1 MVRRQALFLS
11 FSLARVSF
19 IFVVEIEKL
28 NDMTYDIIIDGT
40 IGYPYSAEYVANK
53 LKGKSGKPVTVR
65 VDSYGGSVRDAID
78 IRRQFI
84 DHGDVTCVVTG
95 MTASAAT
102 LICTGARQTLVDPC
116 ALMLI
121 HRCSTLV
128 DIFRSVNKEDIDK
141 LTEGLDKISADLDN
155 IDNAIA
161 LAYAKKTKKT
171 CEEMLDLMDKA
182 DWLSAAFCVE
192 IGLADALL
200 YDVKTKDAAHA
211 AYANHV
217 LSEIAAAGLTLPA
230 ERLAFAAYHVDE
242 ATKEPTNTGKSI
254 GKIIASLFTSSTAS
268 TAEKADADE
277 NDADE
282 NAADNVVE
290 DSEASATNDE
300 DAAATN
306 DEEPSATVEPED
318 ADDDEGATE
327 PDDDTNDEEPA
338 EGVDNLVDTLGVDA
352 LMSMP
357 EGLLRLTVA
366 QAVQINDEIGR
377 LRSRIAEL
385 EKSDGA
391 ATDDIE
397 SSEVDDDFAGRVE
410 KMYNR
415 LK

>member
-1 MVRRQALFLS
+1 
-11 FSLARVSF
+11 
-19 IFVVEIEKL
+19 
-28 NDMTYDIIIDGT
+28 MTYDIVIDGE

-53 LKGKSGKPVTVR
+53 LKCKSGKPVTVR
-65 VDSYGGSVRDAID
+65 VDSYGGLVRDAID

-84 DHGDVTCVVTG
+84 DHGNVTCVVTG

-102 LICTGARQTLVDPC
+102 LICTGAARTLIDPC

-121 HRCSTLV
+121 HRCSRLV
-128 DIFRSVNKEDIDK
+128 DIFKSVNKKDIDK
-141 LTEGLDKISADLDN
+141 LTEGLDKTSADLDN
-155 IDNAIA
+155 IDNAMA

-171 CEEMLDLMDKA
+171 CAEMLDMMDKS
-182 DWLSAAFCVE
+182 DWLSAETCVE

-200 YDVKTKDAAHA
+200 DEVKAKDLANA

-217 LSEIAAAGLTLPA
+217 LSGIAAAGLTLPA

-254 GKIIASLFTSSTAS
+254 GQIIASLFTSSTDA

-277 NDADE
+277 NDAASTEVDE
-282 NAADNVVE
+282 NVTSEEHASTNDEEAA
-290 DSEASATNDE
+290 ATNDE

-306 DEEPSATVEPED
+306 EEEPSATVEPDD
-318 ADDDEGATE
+318 ADDDDEGATE
-327 PDDDTNDEEPA
+327 PYDAANDEEPA
-338 EGVDNLVDTLGVDA
+338 EGVDNLVETLGVDA

-391 ATDDIE
+391 DTDDIE
-397 SSEVDDDFAGRVE
+397 SADVDDDFAGRVE

>member
-1 MVRRQALFLS
+1 
-11 FSLARVSF
+11 
-19 IFVVEIEKL
+19 
-28 NDMTYDIIIDGT
+28 MTYDIVIDGE

-53 LKGKSGKPVTVR
+53 LKCKSGKPVTVR
-65 VDSYGGSVRDAID
+65 VDSYGGLVRDAID

-84 DHGDVTCVVTG
+84 DHGNVTCVVTG

-102 LICTGARQTLVDPC
+102 LICTGAARTLIDPC

-121 HRCSTLV
+121 HRCSRLV
-128 DIFRSVNKEDIDK
+128 DIFKSVNKKDIDK
-141 LTEGLDKISADLDN
+141 LTEGLDKTSADLDN
-155 IDNAIA
+155 IDNAMA

-171 CEEMLDLMDKA
+171 CAEMLDMMDKS
-182 DWLSAAFCVE
+182 DWLSAETCVE

-200 YDVKTKDAAHA
+200 DEVKAKDLANA

-217 LSEIAAAGLTLPA
+217 LSGIAAAGLTLPA

-242 ATKEPTNTGKSI
+242 ATKEPANTGKSI
-254 GKIIASLFTSSTAS
+254 GQIIASLFTSSTDA

-282 NAADNVVE
+282 NVTSEEPAAE
-290 DSEASATNDE
+290 EATDTS
-300 DAAATN
+300 
-306 DEEPSATVEPED
+306 DEEASATVEPYD
-318 ADDDEGATE
+318 NDDDNATDE
-327 PDDDTNDEEPA
+327 PDDAANDEEPA

-415 LK
+415 LN

>member
-1 MVRRQALFLS
+1 MS
-11 FSLARVSF
+11 FSLARVSI

-128 DIFRSVNKEDIDK
+128 GFCGYTNK
-141 LTEGLDKISADLDN
+141 SDLDALAESLGQTADDLAT
-155 IDNAIA
+155 IDDALA

-171 CEEMLDLMDKA
+171 CADMLDLMDKA
-182 DWLSAAFCVE
+182 DWLSAETCVE

-200 YDVKTKDAAHA
+200 DEVKVKDAAHA

-242 ATKEPTNTGKSI
+242 AAKEPTNTGKSI
-254 GKIIASLFTSSTAS
+254 GQIIASLFTSSTAA
-268 TAEKADADE
+268 TAEKADADK
-277 NDADE
+277 NDAD
-282 NAADNVVE
+282 
-290 DSEASATNDE
+290 STNDE
-300 DAAATN
+300 EPAATSNAEEPAAATN
-306 DEEPSATVEPED
+306 DEEAAATVEPD
-318 ADDDEGATE
+318 DNDDDNDATE
-327 PDDDTNDEEPA
+327 DDDTCTWLRAA

-397 SSEVDDDFAGRVE
+397 SAEVDDDFAGRVE

>member
-1 MVRRQALFLS
+1 
-11 FSLARVSF
+11 
-19 IFVVEIEKL
+19 
-28 NDMTYDIIIDGT
+28 MTYDIIIDGT

-128 DIFRSVNKEDIDK
+128 DIFQSVNKEDIDK
-141 LTEGLDKISADLDN
+141 LTEGLDKISADLGN

-171 CEEMLDLMDKA
+171 CEEILEIMDKA
-182 DWLSAAFCVE
+182 DWLSAETCVE
-192 IGLADALL
+192 IGLADALI
-200 YDVKTKDAAHA
+200 DEVKAKDAAHA

-242 ATKEPTNTGKSI
+242 ATKEETNTGKSI
-254 GKIIASLFTSSTAS
+254 GQIIASLFTSSTDA
-268 TAEKADADE
+268 TADKADAD
-277 NDADE
+277 DKAGK
-282 NAADNVVE
+282 E
-290 DSEASATNDE
+290 DKAE
-300 DAAATN
+300 DAPRGQT
-306 DEEPSATVEPED
+306 
-318 ADDDEGATE
+318 
-327 PDDDTNDEEPA
+327 
-338 EGVDNLVDTLGVDA
+338 
-352 LMSMP
+352 
-357 EGLLRLTVA
+357 
-366 QAVQINDEIGR
+366 
-377 LRSRIAEL
+377 
-385 EKSDGA
+385 DGK
-391 ATDDIE
+391 E
-397 SSEVDDDFAGRVE
+397 
-410 KMYNR
+410 
-415 LK
+415 

>member
-1 MVRRQALFLS
+1 M
-11 FSLARVSF
+11 
-19 IFVVEIEKL
+19 
-28 NDMTYDIIIDGT
+28 NYDIVIDGG

-65 VDSYGGSVRDAID
+65 VDSYGGLVRDAID

-84 DHGDVTCVVTG
+84 DHGNVTCVVSG
-95 MTASAAT
+95 LTASAAT
-102 LICTGARQTLVDPC
+102 LICTGAARTLIDPC
-116 ALMLI
+116 ALMLV
-121 HRCSTLV
+121 HRCSSLV
-128 DIFRSVNKEDIDK
+128 DIFKSVNKKDIDK
-141 LTEGLDKISADLDN
+141 LTEGLDKTSADLYN
-155 IDNAIA
+155 IDNAMA

-171 CEEMLDLMDKA
+171 CEEMLDLMDKS
-182 DWLSAAFCVE
+182 DWLSAETCVE

-200 YDVKTKDAAHA
+200 DEVKTKDAAHA

-217 LSEIAAAGLTLPA
+217 LSGIAAAGLTLPA

-242 ATKEPTNTGKSI
+242 ATKEPANTGKSI
-254 GKIIASLFTSSTAS
+254 GQIIASLFTSSTDA
-268 TAEKADADE
+268 KADASAEDAE
-277 NDADE
+277 NDAASTEADE
-282 NAADNVVE
+282 NADELAAEENGAAE
-290 DSEASATNDE
+290 ND
-300 DAAATN
+300 AATN
-306 DEEPSATVEPED
+306 DDEPAATVEPDD
-318 ADDDEGATE
+318 ADDDNDADTE
-327 PDDDTNDEEPA
+327 QDDDTNDEEPA
-338 EGVDNLVDTLGVDA
+338 ECVDNLVDTLGVDA

-357 EGLLRLTVA
+357 EGLLRMTVA

>member
-1 MVRRQALFLS
+1 M
-11 FSLARVSF
+11 
-19 IFVVEIEKL
+19 
-28 NDMTYDIIIDGT
+28 NYDIVIDGE

-65 VDSYGGSVRDAID
+65 VDSYGGLVRDAID

-84 DHGDVTCVVTG
+84 DHGNVTCVVTG

-102 LICTGARQTLVDPC
+102 LICTGAARTLIDPC
-116 ALMLI
+116 ALMLV
-121 HRCSTLV
+121 HRCSSLV
-128 DIFRSVNKEDIDK
+128 DIFKSVNKKDIDK
-141 LTEGLDKISADLDN
+141 LTEGLDKTSADLDN
-155 IDNAIA
+155 IDNAMA

-171 CEEMLDLMDKA
+171 CEEMLELMDKS
-182 DWLSAAFCVE
+182 DWLSAETCVE

-200 YDVKTKDAAHA
+200 DEVKAKDAAHA

-217 LSEIAAAGLTLPA
+217 LSGIAAAGLTMPA

-242 ATKEPTNTGKSI
+242 ATNEPTNTGKSI
-254 GKIIASLFTSSTAS
+254 GQIIASLFTSSTAAAS
-268 TAEKADADE
+268 AEADADE
-277 NDADE
+277 NDAADDE
-282 NAADNVVE
+282 NAADENAADENVT
-290 DSEASATNDE
+290 ADE
-300 DAAATN
+300 QAAAAN
-306 DEEPSATVEPED
+306 DEEAAATVEPDD
-318 ADDDEGATE
+318 ADDDA
-327 PDDDTNDEEPA
+327 DDAAADDTDATNDEEPA

-352 LMSMP
+352 LLSMP

-397 SSEVDDDFAGRVE
+397 SAEVDDDFAGRVE
-410 KMYNR
+410 RMYNR

>member
-1 MVRRQALFLS
+1 MARRQALFLS
-11 FSLARVSF
+11 FYIARVSI

-102 LICTGARQTLVDPC
+102 LICTGAARTLIDPC

-128 DIFRSVNKEDIDK
+128 DIFQSLNKEDIDK

-182 DWLSAAFCVE
+182 DWLSAETCVE
-192 IGLADALL
+192 LGLADALL
-200 YDVKTKDAAHA
+200 DEVKAKDAAHA

-242 ATKEPTNTGKSI
+242 ATKEPNNTGKSI
-254 GKIIASLFTSSTAS
+254 GQIIASLFTSSTADTS
-268 TAEKADADE
+268 DENADE
-277 NDADE
+277 NDAAADE
-282 NAADNVVE
+282 NAADENVTADELE
-290 DSEASATNDE
+290 D
-300 DAAATN
+300 ATN
-306 DEEPSATVEPED
+306 DEEPAATVEPDD
-318 ADDDEGATE
+318 ADDDENDATE
-327 PDDDTNDEEPA
+327 DDATNDEEPA

-391 ATDDIE
+391 DTDDIE

>member
-1 MVRRQALFLS
+1 
-11 FSLARVSF
+11 
-19 IFVVEIEKL
+19 
-28 NDMTYDIIIDGT
+28 MTYDIIIDGT

-102 LICTGARQTLVDPC
+102 LICTGAARTLIDPC

-121 HRCSTLV
+121 HRCSMLV
-128 DIFRSVNKEDIDK
+128 DIFKSLNKKDIDK
-141 LTEGLDKISADLDN
+141 LTEGLDKTSADLDN
-155 IDNAIA
+155 IDNAMA

-171 CEEMLDLMDKA
+171 CAEMLDMMDKS
-182 DWLSAAFCVE
+182 DWLSAETCVE

-200 YDVKTKDAAHA
+200 DEVKAKDIAHA

-217 LSEIAAAGLTLPA
+217 LSEIAAAGLTMPA

-242 ATKEPTNTGKSI
+242 ATKEPANTGKSI
-254 GKIIASLFTSSTAS
+254 GQIIASLFTSSTAA
-268 TAEKADADE
+268 TAEKEDADE
-277 NDADE
+277 NDADK
-282 NAADNVVE
+282 
-290 DSEASATNDE
+290 NDDANNDDE
-300 DAAATN
+300 PAAATN
-306 DEEPSATVEPED
+306 DEEATATVEQDD
-318 ADDDEGATE
+318 ADDDNGATE
-327 PDDDTNDEEPA
+327 PDDATNDEEPA

-391 ATDDIE
+391 DTDDIE
-397 SSEVDDDFAGRVE
+397 SAEVDDDFAGRVE

>member
-1 MVRRQALFLS
+1 MARRKALFLS
-11 FSLARVSF
+11 FYLARVSI

-40 IGYPYSAEYVANK
+40 IGYPYSAEYVANE

-65 VDSYGGSVRDAID
+65 VDSYGGLVRDAID

-84 DHGDVTCVVTG
+84 DHGNVTCVVTG

-102 LICTGARQTLVDPC
+102 LICTGAARTLIDPC

-128 DIFRSVNKEDIDK
+128 DILRSVNKEDIDK
-141 LTEGLDKISADLDN
+141 LTEGLDKISSDLDN

-171 CEEMLDLMDKA
+171 CEEILEIMGKA
-182 DWLSAAFCVE
+182 DWLSAETCVE

-200 YDVKTKDAAHA
+200 DEVKAKDAAHA

-230 ERLAFAAYHVDE
+230 ERLAFAAYHVEE

-254 GKIIASLFTSSTAS
+254 GQIIASLFTSSTAEKS
-268 TAEKADADE
+268 DDSAEDDE
-277 NDADE
+277 NDAASTEADE
-282 NAADNVVE
+282 NVTTE
-290 DSEASATNDE
+290 EPTATNAE
-300 DAAATN
+300 DAA
-306 DEEPSATVEPED
+306 ATVEPED
-318 ADDDEGATE
+318 ADDDDGATE

-338 EGVDNLVDTLGVDA
+338 EGVDNLVETLGVDA

-397 SSEVDDDFAGRVE
+397 SAEVDDDFAGRVE
-410 KMYNR
+410 QMYNR

>member
-1 MVRRQALFLS
+1 
-11 FSLARVSF
+11 
-19 IFVVEIEKL
+19 
-28 NDMTYDIIIDGT
+28 MTYDIIIDGT

-102 LICTGARQTLVDPC
+102 IICTGAARTLIDPC

-128 DIFRSVNKEDIDK
+128 DIFKSVNKEDIDK

-171 CEEMLDLMDKA
+171 CEEMLDIMDKA
-182 DWLSAAFCVE
+182 DWLSAETCVE

-200 YDVKTKDAAHA
+200 DEVKAKDHAHA

-217 LSEIAAAGLTLPA
+217 LSEISAAGLTMPA

-242 ATKEPTNTGKSI
+242 ATKEPANTGKSI
-254 GKIIASLFTSSTAS
+254 GQIIASLFTSSTDTTS
-268 TAEKADADE
+268 EKADADE
-277 NDADE
+277 NDAASTEADE
-282 NAADNVVE
+282 NVTADE
-290 DSEASATNDE
+290 PTSTND
-300 DAAATN
+300 
-306 DEEPSATVEPED
+306 DEPADTVEPDD
-318 ADDDEGATE
+318 ADDDECATD
-327 PDDDTNDEEPA
+327 PDDAANDEEPA

>member
-1 MVRRQALFLS
+1 
-11 FSLARVSF
+11 
-19 IFVVEIEKL
+19 
-28 NDMTYDIIIDGT
+28 MTYDIIIDGT
-40 IGYPYSAEYVANK
+40 IGYPYSAEYVSNK

-102 LICTGARQTLVDPC
+102 LICTGAARTLIDPC

-128 DIFRSVNKEDIDK
+128 DIFQSVNKEDIDK
-141 LTEGLDKISADLDN
+141 LTDGLDKISADLDN

-171 CEEMLDLMDKA
+171 CEEILEIMDKA
-182 DWLSAAFCVE
+182 DWLSAETCVE
-192 IGLADALL
+192 IGLADALI
-200 YDVKTKDAAHA
+200 DEVKAKEAAHA

-217 LSEIAAAGLTLPA
+217 LSEIAAAGLTIPA

-254 GKIIASLFTSSTAS
+254 GQIIASLFTSSTA
-268 TAEKADADE
+268 EKADESAEDEEPEAETAADE
-277 NDADE
+277 NVTADE
-282 NAADNVVE
+282 NA
-290 DSEASATNDE
+290 DE
-300 DAAATN
+300 EAAATN
-306 DEEPSATVEPED
+306 AEEPAATVEPDD
-318 ADDDEGATE
+318 ADDDDGAAE
-327 PDDDTNDEEPA
+327 PDDATNDEEPA

>member
-1 MVRRQALFLS
+1 MARRQALFLS
-11 FSLARVSF
+11 FYLARVSI

-102 LICTGARQTLVDPC
+102 LICTGAARTLIDPC

-171 CEEMLDLMDKA
+171 CEEMIDLMDKA
-182 DWLSAAFCVE
+182 DWLSADFCVE

-200 YDVKTKDAAHA
+200 DEVKAKDAAHA

-254 GKIIASLFTSSTAS
+254 GQIIASLFTSSTADKADAS
-268 TAEKADADE
+268 ADADE
-277 NDADE
+277 NDAASTEDEE
-282 NAADNVVE
+282 NAAAE
-290 DSEASATNDE
+290 EP
-300 DAAATN
+300 AATN
-306 DEEPSATVEPED
+306 DEEATDTVEPYD
-318 ADDDEGATE
+318 NDDDNDATE

-338 EGVDNLVDTLGVDA
+338 DGVDNLVDTLGVDA

-377 LRSRIAEL
+377 LRSRISEL

>member
-1 MVRRQALFLS
+1 M
-11 FSLARVSF
+11 
-19 IFVVEIEKL
+19 
-28 NDMTYDIIIDGT
+28 NYDIVIDGG

-65 VDSYGGSVRDAID
+65 VDSYGGLVRDAID

-84 DHGDVTCVVTG
+84 DHGNVTCVVTG

-102 LICTGARQTLVDPC
+102 LICTGAARTLIDPC
-116 ALMLI
+116 ALMLV
-121 HRCSTLV
+121 HRCSSLV
-128 DIFRSVNKEDIDK
+128 DIFKSVNKKDIDK
-141 LTEGLDKISADLDN
+141 LTEGLDKTSADLDN
-155 IDNAIA
+155 IDNAMA

-171 CEEMLDLMDKA
+171 CEEMLDLMDKS
-182 DWLSAAFCVE
+182 DWLSAETCVE

-200 YDVKTKDAAHA
+200 DEVKTKDAAHA

-217 LSEIAAAGLTLPA
+217 LSGIAAAGLTIPA

-242 ATKEPTNTGKSI
+242 ATKEPANTGKSI
-254 GKIIASLFTSSTAS
+254 GQIIASLFTSSTA
-268 TAEKADADE
+268 EKADESAEDEEPEAETAADE
-277 NDADE
+277 NVTADE
-282 NAADNVVE
+282 NA
-290 DSEASATNDE
+290 DE
-300 DAAATN
+300 EAAATN
-306 DEEPSATVEPED
+306 DEEPAATVEPDD
-318 ADDDEGATE
+318 ADDDDGAAE
-327 PDDDTNDEEPA
+327 PDDATNDEEPA
-338 EGVDNLVDTLGVDA
+338 EGVDNLVDTIGVDA

-391 ATDDIE
+391 DTDDIE

>member
-1 MVRRQALFLS
+1 
-11 FSLARVSF
+11 
-19 IFVVEIEKL
+19 
-28 NDMTYDIIIDGT
+28 MTYDIIIDGT

-102 LICTGARQTLVDPC
+102 LICTGAARTLIDPC

-171 CEEMLDLMDKA
+171 CEEMLDMMDKA
-182 DWLSAAFCVE
+182 DWLSAETCVE

-200 YDVKTKDAAHA
+200 DEVKAKDAAHA

-242 ATKEPTNTGKSI
+242 TTKEPTNTGKSI
-254 GKIIASLFTSSTAS
+254 GQIIASLFTSSTA
-268 TAEKADADE
+268 ADEKADADE
-277 NDADE
+277 NDDASTEADE
-282 NAADNVVE
+282 NA
-290 DSEASATNDE
+290 EAE
-300 DAAATN
+300 EPAAATN
-306 DEEPSATVEPED
+306 DEEPAATVEPDD

>member
-1 MVRRQALFLS
+1 MARRQALFLS
-11 FSLARVSF
+11 FSLARVSI
-19 IFVVEIEKL
+19 IFVAEIEKL

-128 DIFRSVNKEDIDK
+128 GFCGYTNK
-141 LTEGLDKISADLDN
+141 SDLDALAESLGQTADDLAT
-155 IDNAIA
+155 IDDALA

-182 DWLSAAFCVE
+182 DWLSAETCVE

-200 YDVKTKDAAHA
+200 DEVKVKDAAHA

-254 GKIIASLFTSSTAS
+254 GQIIASLFTSSTAA

-277 NDADE
+277 NDAD
-282 NAADNVVE
+282 
-290 DSEASATNDE
+290 STNDE
-300 DAAATN
+300 EPAATSNAEEPAAATN
-306 DEEPSATVEPED
+306 DEEAAATVEPDD
-318 ADDDEGATE
+318 ADDDDDATE
-327 PDDDTNDEEPA
+327 PDDATNDEEPA
-338 EGVDNLVDTLGVDA
+338 EGVDNLVETLGVDA

-391 ATDDIE
+391 DTDDIE
-397 SSEVDDDFAGRVE
+397 SAEVDDDFAGRVE

>member
-1 MVRRQALFLS
+1 MARRQALFLS
-11 FSLARVSF
+11 FYLARVSI
-19 IFVVEIEKL
+19 IFVVEIEKHK
-28 NDMTYDIIIDGT
+28 DMTYDIIIDGT
-40 IGYPYSAEYVANK
+40 IGYPYSAKFVADK

-102 LICTGARQTLVDPC
+102 IICTGAARTLIDPC
-116 ALMLI
+116 AFMLI

-128 DIFRSVNKEDIDK
+128 DIFSSLNKEDIAK
-141 LTEGLDKISADLDN
+141 LTEGLDKISGDLEN

-171 CEEMLDLMDKA
+171 CEEMLELMDKA
-182 DWLSAAFCVE
+182 DWLSAETCVE

-200 YDVKTKDAAHA
+200 DEVKPKDAAHA

-217 LSEIAAAGLTLPA
+217 LSEIAAAGLTIPA

-242 ATKEPTNTGKSI
+242 ATNEPTNTGKSI
-254 GKIIASLFTSSTAS
+254 GQIIASLFTSSTAAAS
-268 TAEKADADE
+268 AEADADE
-277 NDADE
+277 NDAEEPEAETAADE
-282 NAADNVVE
+282 NAADE
-290 DSEASATNDE
+290 Q
-300 DAAATN
+300 AAATN
-306 DEEPSATVEPED
+306 DEEPAATVEPDD
-318 ADDDEGATE
+318 ADDDENGATE
-327 PDDDTNDEEPA
+327 DDATNDEEPA

-352 LMSMP
+352 LLSMP

-397 SSEVDDDFAGRVE
+397 SAEVDDDFAGRVE
-410 KMYNR
+410 RMYNR

>member
-1 MVRRQALFLS
+1 MS
-11 FSLARVSF
+11 FSLARVSI

-28 NDMTYDIIIDGT
+28 NEMNYDIVIDGE

-65 VDSYGGSVRDAID
+65 VDSYGGLVRDAID

-84 DHGDVTCVVTG
+84 DHGNVTCVVTG

-102 LICTGARQTLVDPC
+102 LICTGAARTLIDPC
-116 ALMLI
+116 ALMLV
-121 HRCSTLV
+121 HRCSSLV
-128 DIFRSVNKEDIDK
+128 DIFKSVNKKDIDK
-141 LTEGLDKISADLDN
+141 LTEGLDKTSADLDN
-155 IDNAIA
+155 IDNAMA

-171 CEEMLDLMDKA
+171 CEEMLDLMDKS
-182 DWLSAAFCVE
+182 DWLSAETCVE

-200 YDVKTKDAAHA
+200 DEVKAKDASHA

-217 LSEIAAAGLTLPA
+217 LSGIAAAGLTLPA

-242 ATKEPTNTGKSI
+242 AAKEPANTGKSI
-254 GKIIASLFTSSTAS
+254 GQIIASLFTSSTAS
-268 TAEKADADE
+268 ASSEAEEPEEEKAADDNVTADE
-277 NDADE
+277 
-282 NAADNVVE
+282 
-290 DSEASATNDE
+290 T
-300 DAAATN
+300 AATN
-306 DEEPSATVEPED
+306 DEEVAATVEPDD
-318 ADDDEGATE
+318 ADDDNDADTE

>member
-1 MVRRQALFLS
+1 MARRQALFLS
-11 FSLARVSF
+11 FYLARVSI

-128 DIFRSVNKEDIDK
+128 GFFGYTNK
-141 LTEGLDKISADLDN
+141 SDLDALAESLGQTADDLAT
-155 IDNAIA
+155 IDDALA

-182 DWLSAAFCVE
+182 DWLSADFCVE

-200 YDVKTKDAAHA
+200 DDVKTKDDAHA

-254 GKIIASLFTSSTAS
+254 GQIIASLFTSSTGA
-268 TAEKADADE
+268 KADDSAEDEEPEAETAADE
-277 NDADE
+277 NVTADE
-282 NAADNVVE
+282 NG
-290 DSEASATNDE
+290 ATND
-300 DAAATN
+300 
-306 DEEPSATVEPED
+306 DEPAATVEPDD

-327 PDDDTNDEEPA
+327 QDDDTNDEEPA
-338 EGVDNLVDTLGVDA
+338 EGVDNLVETLGVDA

-357 EGLLRLTVA
+357 EGLLRMTVA

-377 LRSRIAEL
+377 MRSRIAEL

-415 LK
+415 LM

>member
-1 MVRRQALFLS
+1 
-11 FSLARVSF
+11 
-19 IFVVEIEKL
+19 
-28 NDMTYDIIIDGT
+28 MTYDIIIDGT

-102 LICTGARQTLVDPC
+102 LICTGAARTLIDPC

-128 DIFRSVNKEDIDK
+128 DIFQSVNKEDIDK
-141 LTEGLDKISADLDN
+141 LTDGLDKISADLDN

-171 CEEMLDLMDKA
+171 CEEILEIMDKA
-182 DWLSAAFCVE
+182 DWLSAETCVE
-192 IGLADALL
+192 IGLADALI
-200 YDVKTKDAAHA
+200 DEVKAKEAAHA

-217 LSEIAAAGLTLPA
+217 LSEIAAAGLTIPA

-254 GKIIASLFTSSTAS
+254 GQIIASLFTSSTA
-268 TAEKADADE
+268 EKADESAEDEEPEAETAADE
-277 NDADE
+277 NVTADE
-282 NAADNVVE
+282 NA
-290 DSEASATNDE
+290 DE
-300 DAAATN
+300 EAAATN
-306 DEEPSATVEPED
+306 AEEPAATVEPDD
-318 ADDDEGATE
+318 ADDDDGAAE
-327 PDDDTNDEEPA
+327 PDDATNDEEPA

>member
-1 MVRRQALFLS
+1 
-11 FSLARVSF
+11 
-19 IFVVEIEKL
+19 
-28 NDMTYDIIIDGT
+28 MTYDIIIDGT

-102 LICTGARQTLVDPC
+102 LICTGAARTLIDPC

-141 LTEGLDKISADLDN
+141 LTEGLDKISDDLDN

-171 CEEMLDLMDKA
+171 CEEMLDMMDNA
-182 DWLSAAFCVE
+182 DWLSAETCVE

-200 YDVKTKDAAHA
+200 DEVKAKDPAHA

-254 GKIIASLFTSSTAS
+254 GQIIASLFTSSTDA

-277 NDADE
+277 NDAASTEADE
-282 NAADNVVE
+282 NV
-290 DSEASATNDE
+290 NDE
-300 DAAATN
+300 EADDTN
-306 DEEPSATVEPED
+306 DEEAADTVEPDD

-327 PDDDTNDEEPA
+327 PDDDTNEEEPA

>member
-1 MVRRQALFLS
+1 
-11 FSLARVSF
+11 
-19 IFVVEIEKL
+19 
-28 NDMTYDIIIDGT
+28 MTYDIVIDGE

-65 VDSYGGSVRDAID
+65 VDSYGGLVRDAID

-84 DHGDVTCVVTG
+84 DHGNVTCVVTG

-102 LICTGARQTLVDPC
+102 LICTGAARTLIDPC

-121 HRCSTLV
+121 HRCSRLV
-128 DIFRSVNKEDIDK
+128 DIFKSVNKKDIDK
-141 LTEGLDKISADLDN
+141 LTEGLDKTSADLDN
-155 IDNAIA
+155 IDNAMA

-171 CEEMLDLMDKA
+171 CAEMLDMMDKS
-182 DWLSAAFCVE
+182 DWLSAETCVE

-200 YDVKTKDAAHA
+200 DEVKAKDLANA

-217 LSEIAAAGLTLPA
+217 LSGIAAAGLNLPA

-242 ATKEPTNTGKSI
+242 AAKEQANTGKSI
-254 GKIIASLFTSSTAS
+254 GQIIASLFTSSTDTTS
-268 TAEKADADE
+268 EKADADE
-277 NDADE
+277 NDAASTEADENVNADE
-282 NAADNVVE
+282 NA
-290 DSEASATNDE
+290 EAEEPAATNAD
-300 DAAATN
+300 DAAAT
-306 DEEPSATVEPED
+306 VEPD
-318 ADDDEGATE
+318 DNDDDNDATD

-366 QAVQINDEIGR
+366 QAVQINDEIGL

-391 ATDDIE
+391 DTDDIE
-397 SSEVDDDFAGRVE
+397 SSEVDDDFAGRVD

>member
-1 MVRRQALFLS
+1 
-11 FSLARVSF
+11 
-19 IFVVEIEKL
+19 
-28 NDMTYDIIIDGT
+28 MTYDIVIDGE

-65 VDSYGGSVRDAID
+65 VDSYGGLVRDAID

-84 DHGDVTCVVTG
+84 DHGNVTCVVTG

-102 LICTGARQTLVDPC
+102 LICTGAARTLIDPC

-121 HRCSTLV
+121 HRCSSLV
-128 DIFRSVNKEDIDK
+128 DIFKSVNKKDIDK
-141 LTEGLDKISADLDN
+141 LTEGLDKTSADLDN
-155 IDNAIA
+155 IDNAMA
-161 LAYAKKTKKT
+161 LAYSKKTKKT
-171 CEEMLDLMDKA
+171 CAEMLDMMDKS
-182 DWLSAAFCVE
+182 DWLSAETCVE

-200 YDVKTKDAAHA
+200 DEVKAKDLANA

-217 LSEIAAAGLTLPA
+217 LSGIAAAGLTLPA

-254 GKIIASLFTSSTAS
+254 GQIIASLFTSSTDT

-282 NAADNVVE
+282 NVTADENDAATND
-290 DSEASATNDE
+290 DEAAATNDE
-300 DAAATN
+300 DASATN
-306 DEEPSATVEPED
+306 DEEPSATVEPDD
-318 ADDDEGATE
+318 AYDDEGATE
-327 PDDDTNDEEPA
+327 PDDDANDEEPA
-338 EGVDNLVDTLGVDA
+338 EGVENLVDTLGVDA

-366 QAVQINDEIGR
+366 QSVQINDEIGR

>member
-1 MVRRQALFLS
+1 
-11 FSLARVSF
+11 
-19 IFVVEIEKL
+19 
-28 NDMTYDIIIDGT
+28 MTYDIIIDGT

-128 DIFRSVNKEDIDK
+128 GFFGYTNK
-141 LTEGLDKISADLDN
+141 SDLDALAESLGQTADDLAT
-155 IDNAIA
+155 IDDALA

-182 DWLSAAFCVE
+182 DWLSADFCVE

-200 YDVKTKDAAHA
+200 DDVKTKDDAHA

-254 GKIIASLFTSSTAS
+254 GQIIASLFTSSTS
-268 TAEKADADE
+268 TKADASAEEEE
-277 NDADE
+277 NDAASTEAEENGSDE
-282 NAADNVVE
+282 
-290 DSEASATNDE
+290 T
-300 DAAATN
+300 AATN
-306 DEEPSATVEPED
+306 DDEAAATVEPDD
-318 ADDDEGATE
+318 ADDDDDATE

-338 EGVDNLVDTLGVDA
+338 EGVDNLVETLGVDA

-357 EGLLRLTVA
+357 EGLLRMTVA

>member
-1 MVRRQALFLS
+1 
-11 FSLARVSF
+11 
-19 IFVVEIEKL
+19 
-28 NDMTYDIIIDGT
+28 MTYDIIIDGT

-128 DIFRSVNKEDIDK
+128 GFCGYTNK
-141 LTEGLDKISADLDN
+141 SDLDALAESLGQTADDLAT
-155 IDNAIA
+155 IDDALA

-182 DWLSAAFCVE
+182 DWLSAETCVE

-200 YDVKTKDAAHA
+200 DEVKAKDAAHA

-242 ATKEPTNTGKSI
+242 ATKEPANTGKSI
-254 GKIIASLFTSSTAS
+254 GQIIASLFTSATGA
-268 TAEKADADE
+268 KADASAEDDE
-277 NDADE
+277 NDAAEE
-282 NAADNVVE
+282 NTAEQHA
-290 DSEASATNDE
+290 ATNDE
-300 DAAATN
+300 EPAAATN
-306 DEEPSATVEPED
+306 DEEAAATVEPD
-318 ADDDEGATE
+318 DNDDDNGATE
-327 PDDDTNDEEPA
+327 PDDATLWSWPA
-338 EGVDNLVDTLGVDA
+338 DGVDNLVETLGVDA

-391 ATDDIE
+391 DTDDIE
-397 SSEVDDDFAGRVE
+397 SAEVDDDFAGRVE

>member
-1 MVRRQALFLS
+1 
-11 FSLARVSF
+11 
-19 IFVVEIEKL
+19 
-28 NDMTYDIIIDGT
+28 MTYDIVIDGE

-65 VDSYGGSVRDAID
+65 VDSYGGLVRDAID

-84 DHGDVTCVVTG
+84 DHGNVTCVVTG

-102 LICTGARQTLVDPC
+102 LICTGAARTLIDPC

-121 HRCSTLV
+121 HRCSRLV
-128 DIFRSVNKEDIDK
+128 DIFKSVNKKDIDK
-141 LTEGLDKISADLDN
+141 LTEGLDKTSADLDN
-155 IDNAIA
+155 IDNAMA

-171 CEEMLDLMDKA
+171 CAEMLDMMDKS
-182 DWLSAAFCVE
+182 DWLSAETCVE

-200 YDVKTKDAAHA
+200 DEVKAKDLANA

-217 LSEIAAAGLTLPA
+217 LSGIAAAGLTLPA

-242 ATKEPTNTGKSI
+242 ATKEPANTGKSI
-254 GKIIASLFTSSTAS
+254 GQIIASLFTSSTAA

-277 NDADE
+277 NDADSTEADE
-282 NAADNVVE
+282 NVTSEEPAA
-290 DSEASATNDE
+290 S
-300 DAAATN
+300 N
-306 DEEPSATVEPED
+306 DEEPAATVEPDD

-366 QAVQINDEIGR
+366 QAVQINDEIGL

-397 SSEVDDDFAGRVE
+397 SDEVDDDFAGRVE

>member
-1 MVRRQALFLS
+1 MARRQALFLS
-11 FSLARVSF
+11 FYLARVSI

-40 IGYPYSAEYVANK
+40 IGYPYSAEYVAYK

-102 LICTGARQTLVDPC
+102 LICTGAARTLIDPC

-128 DIFRSVNKEDIDK
+128 DIFRNVNKEDIDK

-155 IDNAIA
+155 IDNAVA

-182 DWLSAAFCVE
+182 DWLSAETCVE

-200 YDVKTKDAAHA
+200 NEVKAKDAAHA

-217 LSEIAAAGLTLPA
+217 LSEIAAAGLTIPA

-254 GKIIASLFTSSTAS
+254 GQIIASLFTSSTGA
-268 TAEKADADE
+268 KADASDEDDE
-277 NDADE
+277 NDAASSEADE
-282 NAADNVVE
+282 NVTADE
-290 DSEASATNDE
+290 P
-300 DAAATN
+300 AATTA
-306 DEEPSATVEPED
+306 EEATATVEPDD
-318 ADDDEGATE
+318 ADDDNGATE

-338 EGVDNLVDTLGVDA
+338 EGVDNLVETLGVDA

-357 EGLLRLTVA
+357 EGLLRMTVA

>member
-1 MVRRQALFLS
+1 MARRQALFLS
-11 FSLARVSF
+11 FYLARVSI

-40 IGYPYSAEYVANK
+40 IGYPYSSEYVANK

-102 LICTGARQTLVDPC
+102 LICTGAARTLIDPC
-116 ALMLI
+116 ALMLV

-182 DWLSAAFCVE
+182 DWLSAETCVE

-200 YDVKTKDAAHA
+200 DEVKAKDPAHA

-242 ATKEPTNTGKSI
+242 ATHEPTNTGKSI
-254 GKIIASLFTSSTAS
+254 GQIIASLFTSSTAEKS
-268 TAEKADADE
+268 DDSAEDDE
-277 NDADE
+277 NDAASTEADE
-282 NAADNVVE
+282 NVTTEEPA
-290 DSEASATNDE
+290 ATNAE
-300 DAAATN
+300 DAAAT
-306 DEEPSATVEPED
+306 VEPDDNDDD
-318 ADDDEGATE
+318 ADDDNDATE
-327 PDDDTNDEEPA
+327 PDDATNDEEPA
-338 EGVDNLVDTLGVDA
+338 EGVDNLVETLGVDA

-397 SSEVDDDFAGRVE
+397 SAEVDDDFAGRVE

>member
-1 MVRRQALFLS
+1 
-11 FSLARVSF
+11 
-19 IFVVEIEKL
+19 
-28 NDMTYDIIIDGT
+28 MTYDIVIDGE

-65 VDSYGGSVRDAID
+65 VDSYGGLVRDAID

-84 DHGDVTCVVTG
+84 DHGNVTCVVTG

-102 LICTGARQTLVDPC
+102 LICTGAARTLIDPC

-121 HRCSTLV
+121 HRCSSLV
-128 DIFRSVNKEDIDK
+128 DIFKSVNKKDIDK
-141 LTEGLDKISADLDN
+141 LTEGLDKTSADLDN
-155 IDNAIA
+155 IDNAMA

-171 CEEMLDLMDKA
+171 CEEMLEMMDKS
-182 DWLSAAFCVE
+182 DWLSAETCVE

-200 YDVKTKDAAHA
+200 DEVKAKDAAHA

-217 LSEIAAAGLTLPA
+217 LSGIAAAGLTMPA

-242 ATKEPTNTGKSI
+242 ATKEQTNTGKSI
-254 GKIIASLFTSSTAS
+254 GQIIASLFTSSTADKDDAS
-268 TAEKADADE
+268 AEDDE
-277 NDADE
+277 NDAASDE
-282 NAADNVVE
+282 NAVADENVTAE
-290 DSEASATNDE
+290 EPDATN
-300 DAAATN
+300 A
-306 DEEPSATVEPED
+306 EEPAATVEPED
-318 ADDDEGATE
+318 ADDDNDATE
-327 PDDDTNDEEPA
+327 PDDATNDEEPA
-338 EGVDNLVDTLGVDA
+338 EGVDNLVETLGVDA

>member
-1 MVRRQALFLS
+1 MARRQALFLS
-11 FSLARVSF
+11 FSLARVSI

-128 DIFRSVNKEDIDK
+128 GFCGYTNK
-141 LTEGLDKISADLDN
+141 SDLDALAESLGQTADDLAT
-155 IDNAIA
+155 IDDALA

-182 DWLSAAFCVE
+182 DWLSAETCVE

-200 YDVKTKDAAHA
+200 DEVTVKDAAHA

-230 ERLAFAAYHVDE
+230 DRLAFAAYHVDE

-254 GKIIASLFTSSTAS
+254 GQIIASLFTSSTGAKADAS
-268 TAEKADADE
+268 AEAEEPEAEKAADE
-277 NDADE
+277 NVTADE
-282 NAADNVVE
+282 NAD
-290 DSEASATNDE
+290 
-300 DAAATN
+300 ATN
-306 DEEPSATVEPED
+306 DEEAAATVEPDD
-318 ADDDEGATE
+318 ADDDNDATE
-327 PDDDTNDEEPA
+327 DDDTCTWLWAA
-338 EGVDNLVDTLGVDA
+338 EGVDNLVETLGVDA

-397 SSEVDDDFAGRVE
+397 SAEVDDDFAGRVE

>member
-1 MVRRQALFLS
+1 
-11 FSLARVSF
+11 
-19 IFVVEIEKL
+19 
-28 NDMTYDIIIDGT
+28 MTYDIIIDGT

-128 DIFRSVNKEDIDK
+128 GFCGYTNK
-141 LTEGLDKISADLDN
+141 SDLDALAESLGQTADDLAT
-155 IDNAIA
+155 IDDALA

-171 CEEMLDLMDKA
+171 CEEILDLMDKA
-182 DWLSAAFCVE
+182 DWLSAETCVE

-200 YDVKTKDAAHA
+200 DEVKAKDADHA

-217 LSEIAAAGLTLPA
+217 LSEIAAAGLTIPA

-242 ATKEPTNTGKSI
+242 ATKEPANTGKSI
-254 GKIIASLFTSSTAS
+254 GQIIASLFTSSTA
-268 TAEKADADE
+268 EKADASAEDDENDAASDE

-282 NAADNVVE
+282 NVTAE
-290 DSEASATNDE
+290 EP
-300 DAAATN
+300 AATN
-306 DEEPSATVEPED
+306 DEEATATVEPD
-318 ADDDEGATE
+318 DNDDDDNDATE
-327 PDDDTNDEEPA
+327 PDDDTCTWLWAA

-410 KMYNR
+410 MMYNR

>member
-1 MVRRQALFLS
+1 
-11 FSLARVSF
+11 
-19 IFVVEIEKL
+19 
-28 NDMTYDIIIDGT
+28 MTYDIIIDGT

-128 DIFRSVNKEDIDK
+128 GFCGYTNK
-141 LTEGLDKISADLDN
+141 SDLDALAESLGQTADDLAT
-155 IDNAIA
+155 IDDALA

-171 CEEMLDLMDKA
+171 CAEMLELMDAA
-182 DWLSAAFCVE
+182 DWLSADKCVE

-200 YDVKTKDAAHA
+200 DEVKAKYPAHA

-242 ATKEPTNTGKSI
+242 ATKDPTNTGKSI
-254 GKIIASLFTSSTAS
+254 GQIIASLFTSSTGS
-268 TAEKADADE
+268 KADASSEDDE

-282 NAADNVVE
+282 NDVAEENGA
-290 DSEASATNDE
+290 SEE
-300 DAAATN
+300 PAAATN
-306 DEEPSATVEPED
+306 DEEAAATVEPD
-318 ADDDEGATE
+318 DNDDDNGATE
-327 PDDDTNDEEPA
+327 PDDATNDEEPA
-338 EGVDNLVDTLGVDA
+338 EGVDNLVETLGVDA

-357 EGLLRLTVA
+357 EGLIRLTVA

-391 ATDDIE
+391 DTDDIE
-397 SSEVDDDFAGRVE
+397 SAEVDDDFAGRVE